1 MAEAEEQEIDE
12 KFEEIC
18 VSVEK
23 MIFLFDIIYHL
34 YTGTCISGY
43 SMKNI
48 FHASW

>member
-1 MAEAEEQEIDE
+1 MAEAEEQGIDE

-23 MIFLFDIIYHL
+23 MIFLFDIMYHL
-34 YTGTCISGY
+34 YTSTCISGY

-48 FHASW
+48 SHASW